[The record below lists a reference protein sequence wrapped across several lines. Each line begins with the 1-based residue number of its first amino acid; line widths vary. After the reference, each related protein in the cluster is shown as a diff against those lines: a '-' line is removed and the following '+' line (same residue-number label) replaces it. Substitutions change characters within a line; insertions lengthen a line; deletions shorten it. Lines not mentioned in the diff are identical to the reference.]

1 MEKKLALIVEDNSL
15 LSGLFARALRDVGFD
30 TLILDDGRKALDW
43 LRQDAPHLLLLD
55 MHLPFISGKQIVQE
69 INGDQR
75 FTDTYITIVTAD
87 ARMGI
92 SLADKASFLLNK
104 PVDIQQLQ
112 QLAERLKNG
121 TARPTGQLSVQ

>member
-55 MHLPFISGKQIVQE
+55 MHLPFISGKQILEE

-87 ARMGI
+87 AQMGI

>member
-15 LSGLFARALRDVGFD
+15 LSGLFARALRDVGYD

-43 LRQDAPHLLLLD
+43 LMQDAPHLLLLD
-55 MHLPFISGKQIVQE
+55 MHLPFVSGKQILEV

-75 FTDTYITIVTAD
+75 FADTYITIVTAD
-87 ARMGI
+87 ARMGM

-121 TARPTGQLSVQ
+121 TARPTGQLPAQ